1 MTTDP
6 AAYASGN
13 PFGGIYLASKA
24 KHGPRWR
31 QLRAAGW
38 PINSTWIDECEVGKT
53 VDWADLWT
61 RNIREASEARVL
73 IAYHES
79 GETMKGALTEI
90 GAALANGRAVL
101 WVGLDKEY
109 TAWNHP
115 MVIPCS
121 TVAEA
126 LEVAVAQCGVVRP
139 TIVLGSS
146 ADQGIPVCPNCQLPC
161 KPRAPALPAP
171 LFWQC
176 DGCGWSLGK
185 LALGV
190 ETRRA
195 TTPADDT
202 CHCGKQKLKSW
213 WESITDAG
221 NEGTDYVKHTRR
233 ACLSRT
239 ERRAATPRCKDCTAP
254 MEVGHSAG
262 DCARNLGRDLKAAR
276 AENAVLRSAA
286 IALLLK
292 TGANPEASPE
302 WEKLEDL
309 VNT

>member
-1 MTTDP
+1 M
-6 AAYASGN
+6 
-13 PFGGIYLASKA
+13 IYMASKA

-38 PINSTWIDECEVGKT
+38 PILSTWIDECEVGKT
-53 VDWADLWT
+53 VDWSDLWT

-73 IAYHES
+73 IAYHEP

-101 WVGLDKEY
+101 WVGPGKEY

-115 MVIPCS
+115 LVIPCS

-126 LEVAVAQCGVVRP
+126 LEVAVAKCGMTRP

-176 DGCGWSLGK
+176 DGCGWKPERDLENRAMSRISP
-185 LALGV
+185 
-190 ETRRA
+190 ETL
-195 TTPADDT
+195 PADDT

-213 WESITDAG
+213 WESVTDAG
-221 NEGTDYVKHTRR
+221 NEGTDYVKHTRQ
-233 ACLSRT
+233 ACLTRT
-239 ERRAATPRCKDCTAP
+239 ERRAAMPRCMDCAAP
-254 MEVGHSAG
+254 MEVGHSAI
-262 DCARNLGRDLKAAR
+262 DCARNLGRDLKTAR
-276 AENAVLRSAA
+276 AENDVLRSAA
-286 IALLLK
+286 RALLRK
-292 TGANPEASPE
+292 TGGNPEASPE